1 MANRLDLVLDE
12 GTRAELERISRSRT
26 EAARRVLRSKVLLA
40 YAAGRGVT
48 EISREFDYSRPSV
61 YAIVGK
67 AVEFGAIAALDDLKG
82 GRGRPRAISEGA
94 RAWIVNLA
102 CQKPTQLGY
111 PHELWTRQLLAR
123 HAREHCVEAGHPDL
137 SKISA
142 GTVTKILKANKL
154 RPHKVRYYVE
164 RRDPDFERK
173 MVDVLHFY
181 REVQLVRD
189 EQSAE
194 SDQMVAFLSYDEKP
208 GIQAIE
214 TRGVERPPVPGSHP
228 TTLRDYEYVRH
239 GTLALMAG
247 IDLVSGEI
255 LARIE
260 PRTRS
265 REFVEWLKMVDQHY
279 PEGAKLRIL
288 LDNHSAH
295 TSKETRQFLE
305 TVPGRFE
312 FLFTPTHGSWLNL
325 IENFFSKLARTI
337 LRGIRVKSREEL
349 QSRLQQAIDWLN
361 EQPVVFKWEW
371 GLADL
376 PTPAES

>member
-1 MANRLDLVLDE
+1 MANRLDLVLDD
-12 GTRAELERISRSRT
+12 GSRAALELISRSRT
-26 EAARRVLRSKVLLA
+26 EAAQRVLRSRVLLA

-48 EISREFDYSRPSV
+48 EIAREFDYSRPSI
-61 YAIVGK
+61 YAIVEK
-67 AVEFGAIAALDDLKG
+67 AVQFGALAALDDLKG

-94 RAWIVNLA
+94 RAWIVSLA
-102 CQKPTQLGY
+102 CEKPARLGY
-111 PHELWTRQLLAR
+111 PHELWTRELLAR
-123 HAREHCVEAGHPDL
+123 HAREHGVEAGHPDV

-142 GTVTKILKANKL
+142 GTVTKILQAHKL

-164 RRDPDFERK
+164 RRDPDFDRK

-189 EQSAE
+189 EHAAE

-214 TRGVERPPVPGSHP
+214 TRGVERPPVPGSHS

-247 IDLVSGEI
+247 IDLVTGEI

-265 REFVEWLKMVDQHY
+265 REFVEWLQLVDQHY
-279 PEGAKLRIL
+279 PAGTKLRIL

-295 TSKETRQFLE
+295 TSKETRRFLE

-325 IENFFSKLARTI
+325 IENFFSKLARTV
-337 LRGIRVKSREEL
+337 LRGMRVNSREDL
-349 QSRLQQAIDWLN
+349 QNRLRQAIDWLN
-361 EQPVVFKWEW
+361 QQPVIFKWEW

-376 PTPAES
+376 PAPAES

>member
-1 MANRLDLVLDE
+1 
-12 GTRAELERISRSRT
+12 
-26 EAARRVLRSKVLLA
+26 
-40 YAAGRGVT
+40 
-48 EISREFDYSRPSV
+48 
-61 YAIVGK
+61 
-67 AVEFGAIAALDDLKG
+67 
-82 GRGRPRAISEGA
+82 
-94 RAWIVNLA
+94 
-102 CQKPTQLGY
+102 
-111 PHELWTRQLLAR
+111 
-123 HAREHCVEAGHPDL
+123 
-137 SKISA
+137 
-142 GTVTKILKANKL
+142 
-154 RPHKVRYYVE
+154 
-164 RRDPDFERK
+164 

-214 TRGVERPPVPGSHP
+214 TRGIERPPVPGSHP

-265 REFVEWLKMVDQHY
+265 REFVEWLKMVDRHY

-337 LRGIRVKSREEL
+337 LRGIRVKSRDEL
-349 QSRLQQAIDWLN
+349 QSRLRQAIDWLN

-376 PTPAES
+376 PTPAEA

>member
-1 MANRLDLVLDE
+1 MARRLDLVLGEDVKK
-12 GTRAELERISRSRT
+12 ELERVSRSRT
-26 EAARRVLRSKVLLA
+26 EAAHRVQRSRILLA
-40 YAAGRGVT
+40 YASGRGVT
-48 EISREFDYSRPSV
+48 EIAREVGYSRPTV
-61 YAIVGK
+61 YAIVKK
-67 AVEFGAIAALDDLKG
+67 AVAFGALAALEDLKG
-82 GRGRPRAISEGA
+82 TRGRPRAISEGA
-94 RAWIVNLA
+94 RAWVVNLA
-102 CQKPTQLGY
+102 CQKPNQLGY
-111 PHELWTRQLLAR
+111 PHELWTRELLAR
-123 HAREHCVEAGHPDL
+123 HASEHCHEAGHPDL
-137 SKISA
+137 SKLSA

-164 RRDPDFERK
+164 RRDPEFERK

-181 REVQLVRD
+181 REVQLVREKQGD
-189 EQSAE
+189 D
-194 SDQMVAFLSYDEKP
+194 SDPMVAFLSYDEKP

-214 TRGVERPPVPGSHP
+214 TKGVERPPVPGSHP
-228 TTLRDYEYVRH
+228 TTTRDYEYVRH

-255 LARIE
+255 LARVQ

-265 REFVEWLKMVDQHY
+265 REVVEWLRMVDGHY
-279 PEGAKLRIL
+279 PKATKIRIL

-295 TSKETRQFLE
+295 TSKETRSYLD

-349 QSRLQQAIDWLN
+349 QSRLEQAIAWLN

-376 PTPAES
+376 PTPAQS

>member
-1 MANRLDLVLDE
+1 MARRLDLVLDE
-12 GTRAELERISRSRT
+12 GSKQELERISRSRT
-26 EAARRVLRSKVLLA
+26 EAAHRVQRSKVLLA

-48 EISREFDYSRPSV
+48 EIAREVGYSRPSV
-61 YAIVGK
+61 YAVVEK
-67 AVEFGAIAALDDLKG
+67 AAEFGALAALEDLKG

-94 RAWIVNLA
+94 RAWIVSLA

-137 SKISA
+137 AKVSA
-142 GTVTKILKANKL
+142 GTITKILKANKL

-189 EQSAE
+189 EQAAD
-194 SDQMVAFLSYDEKP
+194 SDQLVAFLSYDEKP

-214 TRGVERPPVPGSHP
+214 TKGAERPPVPGTYP
-228 TTLRDYEYVRH
+228 TTMRDYEYVRH

-279 PEGAKLRIL
+279 PKATKLRIL

-295 TSKETRQFLE
+295 TSKETRRFLE

-325 IENFFSKLARTI
+325 IENLFSKLARTI
-337 LRGIRVKSREEL
+337 LREIRVKSREEL
-349 QSRLQQAIDWLN
+349 QNRLRQAIDWLN
-361 EQPVVFKWEW
+361 AQPVVFKWDW

-376 PTPAES
+376 PVPAGS